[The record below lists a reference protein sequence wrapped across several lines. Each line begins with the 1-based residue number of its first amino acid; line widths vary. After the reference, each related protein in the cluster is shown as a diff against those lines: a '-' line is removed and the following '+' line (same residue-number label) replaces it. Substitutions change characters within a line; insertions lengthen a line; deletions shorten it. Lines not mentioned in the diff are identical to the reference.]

1 MKDTHLKNT
10 ETNSVLLYNKGGLTT
25 ASKIVVFTKTQEWSS
40 YRRVRKYKF
49 SYRSGNAFEEFQIE
63 EYADSKLNHIADLR
77 DLGIEP
83 DRHAYNIMD
92 EKPHKDRIQKIMTKG
107 VEYLTNLLS

>member
-10 ETNSVLLYNKGGLTT
+10 ETNSSLLYTKGGLTT
-25 ASKIVVFTKTQEWSS
+25 ASKIVIFTKTQEWSS

-77 DLGIEP
+77 DLEVKP
-83 DRHAYNIMD
+83 DQSAYNLLD
-92 EKPHKDRIQKIMTKG
+92 EKKHKDRIQRIMTKG
-107 VEYLTNLLS
+107 VEYLTNLLT